1 MNPQAMSSTELW
13 ARILEL
19 REAGRE
25 LTRLIMRAQAPAAL
39 RMLSIEWSAVT
50 RGEVALLD
58 ELVRRSEV
66 AT

>member
-1 MNPQAMSSTELW
+1 MDRDELW

-25 LTRLIMRAQAPAAL
+25 VTRAIMRARCAPAMRTLTA
-39 RMLSIEWSAVT
+39 EWSALV

-58 ELVRRSEV
+58 ELARRSEV
-66 AT
+66 GT

>member
-1 MNPQAMSSTELW
+1 MTPSTMTPAELW

-25 LTRLIMRAQAPAAL
+25 VTRRIMRAQTRPLL
-39 RMLSIEWSAVT
+39 RRLSIEWSALV

-58 ELVRRSEV
+58 ELARRSKV
-66 AT
+66 AP

>member
-1 MNPQAMSSTELW
+1 MTPSTMTPAELW
-13 ARILEL
+13 ARIFEL
-19 REAGRE
+19 RETGRE

-39 RMLSIEWSAVT
+39 RLLSIEWSAVT

-58 ELVRRSEV
+58 ELMRRSEV